1 VTFGYNESTPEDEAA
16 AEEEQEESGG
26 NTGAGGGPI
35 VTVEVGGVAY
45 RLYTRSYL
53 GLGQDEV
60 RRVKNVLSLIF
71 GSSKALLRIF

>member
-1 VTFGYNESTPEDEAA
+1 MTFGYNESTPEDEAA
-16 AEEEQEESGG
+16 AQQEEEESGG
-26 NTGAGGGPI
+26 DAGAGGGPI
-35 VTVEVGGVAY
+35 VTVEVGGYAY

-60 RRVKNVLSLIF
+60 RRVKNVLSLIL